1 MTSPVANNKNSRP
14 PDPARRKTVSGLEV
28 TVQNSTANRFLAGAA
43 RKARYAWM
51 NPLAQRDNQTQ
62 SIIALPTPEPSASAP
77 SAPAPSAPAPSAPAP
92 PMPNI
97 SSSSQQNLASFRGN
111 QSPFASPAP
120 AVPQNAVP
128 RLQTSSSTTA
138 QQQKHKQGRLEQQL
152 ASSLPSPDPTI
163 PPRSHTSPIAAV
175 ERNGPPI
182 ASPSL
187 TAFPSPPLQQHPLNQ
202 QRPREN
208 GHPVGTFPVSAPSN
222 QQANSPV
229 TQQGCHRF
237 ILYSPSV
244 HSHPAPTAPVPATSP
259 LPQQQQKTPSRALA
273 PEPPSIIMTEF
284 FVRAK
289 RNLDAFVASEEQ
301 SLFVQDGVEA
311 PRLQLLDYA
320 ITHQDLIYLALH
332 QVYCLSS
339 YDTVQLKNLPG
350 FTPEHMK
357 GLHIVRNLLVDNQR
371 VTSKFLQ
378 WCVDFPSPL
387 SELLKDWKYHIQFQ
401 RMLRLLADLVTQW
414 PVFEDIV
421 RNKGHPPLMD
431 DMRSLGVMSI
441 TLQFNVF
448 LCLSRRIPGVR
459 AEGSLREIFLRD
471 FDYFMRRLSVSISAD
486 QRRRENEEIVS
497 MYRAAIAATRRDS
510 VGAGLRRDTGPTH
523 GVSLPGQPV
532 PIPVSSPSNL
542 HIVQHQSSYMQSYSG
557 AGSSNGMAPASA
569 ESPLVATP
577 SMPPGQSVSQQPDTQ
592 QRGATP
598 RALSVQIT
606 SPIVATTPQ
615 PTTPRESHQGRLVQ
629 QYPQH
634 HSHSQSQPQLQAQ
647 QPGKPQHPQRTE
659 PQITRLVHGTPSQ
672 PQTLAGHR
680 TQPPNL
686 QYATQLQQTQ
696 PRQLQ
701 QQQPRQPFWTPFLPP
716 PNVPPVI
723 NTRPNPN
730 RLAIH
735 QAYLRDPINRFI
747 SVDDT
752 GVINETELLPHMTS
766 FLMEPKILHQ
776 EDGAIKQAVSLSKME
791 LTRRAFYR
799 GQGKGERLLRTFK
812 EGSQTYRLRC
822 IKIPQSTADLNEHSW
837 CVAETAWPTAIYV
850 HVNNIELFPRRKLH
864 NTRDLPVDI
873 TLVLQEGLNKIE
885 VNFILGPAEQK
896 NFTYAV
902 AVEVLT
908 FCSLAPAKALA
919 QPLPAAESQKRIQA
933 KLALNPDEDGDDL
946 SIVSDDLKVTLL
958 DPYTA
963 RIFTVPVRGRHCDH
977 TECFD
982 HETFLRTRLLK
993 SGDRS
998 TIEAGWKCPICSRDA
1013 RPQNLIVDKFLADVR
1028 NQLERTNR
1036 CEGARALKIRADGT
1050 WDVVTDDD
1058 ISSSEPRLPR
1068 TALKRKSSALQTG
1081 IHQRLKVD
1089 RSSSA
1094 SPPERTP
1101 DQSPEVIVL
1110 D

>member
-1 MTSPVANNKNSRP
+1 MTSPVASNKDSRP
-14 PDPARRKTVSGLEV
+14 PDPARRETVSGLDV
-28 TVQNSTANRFLAGAA
+28 TIQNSTANRFLAGAA

-51 NPLAQRDNQTQ
+51 NPPLAQRDKQTQ

-77 SAPAPSAPAPSAPAP
+77 SASPTHPS
-92 PMPNI
+92 PMPNL
-97 SSSSQQNLASFRGN
+97 SSFSQQNLAPFRGN
-111 QSPFASPAP
+111 RSPVASPAP

-128 RLQTSSSTTA
+128 RLQTSSSTTT
-138 QQQKHKQGRLEQQL
+138 QQQKQKQGRLEQQS

-175 ERNGPPI
+175 ERNGPPL
-182 ASPSL
+182 ASPSM
-187 TAFPSPPLQQHPLNQ
+187 TAFPSPPLQQHPPNQ
-202 QRPREN
+202 WRPRQN
-208 GHPVGTFPVSAPSN
+208 GPSVGTFPVSAPSN

-229 TQQGCHRF
+229 THQGCRRF
-237 ILYSPSV
+237 IPYSPPV
-244 HSHPAPTAPVPATSP
+244 HSHPAPTTPVPAASP
-259 LPQQQQKTPSRALA
+259 LPRQQPKTPSQALA
-273 PEPPSIIMTEF
+273 PELPSIIMAEF

-289 RNLDAFVASEEQ
+289 RNLDAFVAREGQ

-339 YDTVQLKNLPG
+339 YDSVQLRNLPG
-350 FTPEHMK
+350 FTPEHTK

-371 VTSKFLQ
+371 VTSNFLQ
-378 WCVDFPSPL
+378 WCVGFPSPL

-431 DMRSLGVMSI
+431 DMRSLGVMSM
-441 TLQFNVF
+441 TLQFNIF
-448 LCLSRRIPGVR
+448 LCLSRRIPGAR

-471 FDYFMRRLSVSISAD
+471 FDYFMRRLSEPNSAD
-486 QRRRENEEIVS
+486 QRSRENEEIVS
-497 MYRAAIAATRRDS
+497 MYRAAIAGARKDS
-510 VGAGLRRDTGPTH
+510 VSAGLPRVAGSAH
-523 GVSLPGQPV
+523 GVSLQGQPV
-532 PIPVSSPSNL
+532 PNPVSAPLNL
-542 HIVQHQSSYMQSYSG
+542 QFMQHQSSYMQAHSG
-557 AGSSNGMAPASA
+557 ARSPNGMAPASA
-569 ESPLVATP
+569 RSPFLAAP
-577 SMPPGQSVSQQPDTQ
+577 SVLPRQSVPQQPDAQ
-592 QRGATP
+592 QRGAEP
-598 RALSVQIT
+598 RALPSQIT

-615 PTTPRESHQGRLVQ
+615 VMTPRESHQRRLMQ

-634 HSHSQSQPQLQAQ
+634 PPHSQSQPQLQPQ
-647 QPGKPQHPQRTE
+647 QRGQPQHPQRTGS
-659 PQITRLVHGTPSQ
+659 QNTRLVHGPL
-672 PQTLAGHR
+672 PQSHTLAGYR

-686 QYATQLQQTQ
+686 QYAKQLQTQ

-747 SVDDT
+747 SVDAT
-752 GVINETELLPHMTS
+752 GVVSETELLPHMTS
-766 FLMEPKILHQ
+766 FLMKPKILRR
-776 EDGAIKQAVSLSKME
+776 EDGAIKEAVSLSENE
-791 LTRRAFYR
+791 LTRRAVYR
-799 GQGKGERLLRTFK
+799 GQEKGERLLRTFK
-812 EGSQTYRLRC
+812 EGTQTYRLRC

-850 HVNNIELFPRRKLH
+850 HINNIELYPRRKIH

-873 TLVLQEGLNKIE
+873 TLVLQEGLNKVE
-885 VNFILGPAEQK
+885 VNFILDPAEQK

-908 FCSLAPAKALA
+908 FRSLAPAKALA
-919 QPLPAAESQKRIQA
+919 QSLPAAESQKRIQA
-933 KLALNPDEDGDDL
+933 KLSFNPDEDGDEL
-946 SIVSDDLKVTLL
+946 SIVSDDLKVTLV

-963 RIFTVPVRGRHCDH
+963 RIFAIPVRGRHCDH

-993 SGDRS
+993 SGNQS
-998 TIEAGWKCPICSRDA
+998 AIEADWKCPICSRDA
-1013 RPQNLIVDKFLADVR
+1013 RPQNLVVDEFLADVR
-1028 NQLERTNR
+1028 NQLERMNR
-1036 CEGARALKIRADGT
+1036 CEGARAMKIRADGT

-1058 ISSSEPRLPR
+1058 ISSSEQRLSR
-1068 TALKRKSSALQTG
+1068 TALKRKSNTLQTG
-1081 IHQRLKVD
+1081 IQQRLKVD
-1089 RSSSA
+1089 RSASA
-1094 SPPERTP
+1094 SASLPERAP
-1101 DQSPEVIVL
+1101 DQPPEVIVL